1 MDTPDTTI
9 PLLAVIKPT
18 ESMLVTSS
26 YVNVP
31 PIDTSPDTF
40 NEERVPRDVIFG
52 CAAVC
57 IVPVG
62 LPVRLPTKVVAVTTP
77 DEFMLLNTD
86 VPVVLIPAI
95 PLLSPVNPD
104 PSPTKLVAVTTP
116 LELICLDA
124 ISTTDMLGV
133 PVKP

>member
-1 MDTPDTTI
+1 
-9 PLLAVIKPT
+9 
-18 ESMLVTSS
+18 
-26 YVNVP
+26 
-31 PIDTSPDTF
+31 
-40 NEERVPRDVIFG
+40 
-52 CAAVC
+52 
-57 IVPVG
+57 
-62 LPVRLPTKVVAVTTP
+62 
-77 DEFMLLNTD
+77 MLLNTD

>member
-1 MDTPDTTI
+1 
-9 PLLAVIKPT
+9 
-18 ESMLVTSS
+18 
-26 YVNVP
+26 
-31 PIDTSPDTF
+31 
-40 NEERVPRDVIFG
+40 
-52 CAAVC
+52 
-57 IVPVG
+57 
-62 LPVRLPTKVVAVTTP
+62 
-77 DEFMLLNTD
+77 MLLNTD

-124 ISTTDMLGV
+124 MSTTDILGV